1 MAERKPIPIPS
12 DERRRLEAELAEM
25 REALVA
31 SEADLAQEQAAVNAF
46 RMHCRLTIGHW
57 VDTLLDLRAEKQ
69 AALTQLR
76 LLCQDLGREIP
87 FVIRGLDDREADA
100 GRAENGAAGE
110 TAVWWQDLAT
120 PAQDREAT
128 RRLYRELARRF
139 HPDLAAGSAERAYR
153 TTIMA
158 AVNVAYQQQ
167 DTQTLRD
174 LAGELDPELLADT
187 AAIENDEIRRLRQK
201 ILRCRRRRRKVAQQ
215 LRALRQENIAKLWR
229 RAQRLEQESEDW
241 WHDVQQSL
249 AREIARLRVELADLR
264 AQVALLA
271 QEAPRHGAAPADE

>member
-31 SEADLAQEQAAVNAF
+31 SEAELAQEQAAVNAF

-87 FVIRGLDDREADA
+87 FAANEAADETAERE
-100 GRAENGAAGE
+100 RIENGARGE

-120 PAQDREAT
+120 PAQDRAAAK
-128 RRLYRELARRF
+128 RLYRELARRF

-174 LAGELDPELLADT
+174 LAGELDPELVADT

-201 ILRCRRRRRKVAQQ
+201 ILRCRRRRRKVTQQ
-215 LRALRQENIAKLWR
+215 LQALRRENTAKLWR
-229 RAQRLEQESEDW
+229 RAQQLENEDEDW
-241 WHDVQQSL
+241 WHGVQRSL
-249 AREIARLRVELADLR
+249 EQEIARLRTELADLQ
-264 AQVALLA
+264 AQVALLTEEK
-271 QEAPRHGAAPADE
+271 EALAAEEA